1 MEVDVDEDED
11 EDEDEE
17 RRCSACWKSNT
28 TFGGMKR
35 RSVAVDVE
43 GRRGD

>member
-1 MEVDVDEDED
+1 MEVEVDED

-17 RRCSACWKSNT
+17 RRCWKSNT
-28 TFGGMKR
+28 TFAGMKR

-43 GRRGD
+43 GRRGN